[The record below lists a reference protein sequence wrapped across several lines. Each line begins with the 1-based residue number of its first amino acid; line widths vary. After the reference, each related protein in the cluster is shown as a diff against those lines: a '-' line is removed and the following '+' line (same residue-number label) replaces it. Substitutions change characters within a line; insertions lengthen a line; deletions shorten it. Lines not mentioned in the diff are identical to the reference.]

1 MSMEMKLL
9 LNCLLVIS
17 LFSCSLN
24 PVIDELNTQGECLRE
39 ELVVEP
45 VPRWECV
52 EYAVLEKGLPN
63 IQETANQD
71 LLSLPIPK
79 NPIVVAVYPN
89 SFTDQTGQRKS
100 NSEFALFSTA
110 ITQQPNALLIRALKH
125 AGDGKFFRVVERVGL
140 DNLTKERQLIRSAR
154 EQTANEEE
162 KKKALRPLLFA
173 GILIEG
179 AVISYEAN
187 LESGG
192 IGARYLGIGNSIQ
205 YREDNITVS
214 LRMVSVATG
223 EVLLEVLSQKTIFS
237 YGKSEDVFRFIEANT
252 ELVEVELGN
261 ARNESSTIALMKAIE
276 GGVLEIVETG
286 YEKGFWVLQNKNE
299 GVELN
304 DEE

>member
-1 MSMEMKLL
+1 MVQLPKSLFLLALL
-9 LNCLLVIS
+9 LS
-17 LFSCSLN
+17 SCSTLDQIEDTYEQRFSKD
-24 PVIDELNTQGECLRE
+24 VAKIQDIQSQELKN
-39 ELVVEP
+39 V
-45 VPRWECV
+45 
-52 EYAVLEKGLPN
+52 
-63 IQETANQD
+63 
-71 LLSLPIPK
+71 PIPQVS
-79 NPIVVAVYPN
+79 PVVAVYPM

-154 EQTANEEE
+154 EQSANEEE

-179 AVISYEAN
+179 AVLSYEAN

-192 IGARYLGIGNSIQ
+192 SGARYLGVGASVQ
-205 YREDNITVS
+205 YREDNITIS
-214 LRMVSVATG
+214 MRMVSVATG
-223 EVLLEVLSQKTIFS
+223 EVLLEVLSQKTIIS
-237 YGKSEDVFRFIEANT
+237 YGRSEDVFRFVEANT
-252 ELVEVELGN
+252 ELVEVEFGN

-276 GGVLEIVETG
+276 GGVLEIIETG
-286 YEKGFWVLQNKNE
+286 YEKGFWVLQNNNE

>member
-1 MSMEMKLL
+1 MAQLQKLQFLSVLL
-9 LNCLLVIS
+9 LS
-17 LFSCSLN
+17 SCS
-24 PVIDELNTQGECLRE
+24 IFYQYEDTYEQRYSEKD
-39 ELVVEP
+39 VVS
-45 VPRWECV
+45 
-52 EYAVLEKGLPN
+52 
-63 IQETANQD
+63 IQD
-71 LLSLPIPK
+71 LQSTELKNVAIPEVS
-79 NPIVVAVYPN
+79 PVVAVYPTA
-89 SFTDQTGQRKS
+89 FTDQTGQRKS

-125 AGDGKFFRVVERVGL
+125 AGDGQFFRVVERVGL

-154 EQTANEEE
+154 AQSANEDE

-192 IGARYLGIGNSIQ
+192 IGARYLSIGNSVQ

-252 ELVEVELGN
+252 ELVEIELGN

-276 GGVLEIVETG
+276 GGVLEIVKSG
-286 YEKGFWVLQNKNE
+286 YEKGFWILQKENQ
-299 GVELN
+299 GVKLN
-304 DEE
+304 DEEIDKPTCDAECMDKLRG

>member
-1 MSMEMKLL
+1 MEQLLRLQFLLVLL
-9 LNCLLVIS
+9 LS
-17 LFSCSLN
+17 SCSIFDQYEDTYQQRFSKQN
-24 PVIDELNTQGECLRE
+24 KVTI
-39 ELVVEP
+39 
-45 VPRWECV
+45 
-52 EYAVLEKGLPN
+52 
-63 IQETANQD
+63 QD
-71 LLSLPIPK
+71 LQSIELKNVPIPEVS
-79 NPIVVAVYPN
+79 PVVAVYPL

-154 EQTANEEE
+154 EQTATEEE

-173 GILIEG
+173 GILMEG

-192 IGARYLGIGNSIQ
+192 MGARYLGIGNSVQ

-237 YGKSEDVFRFIEANT
+237 YGKSEDVFKFIEAGT
-252 ELVEVELGN
+252 ELVEIELGN

-276 GGVLEIVETG
+276 GGVLEIINIG
-286 YEKGFWVLQNKNE
+286 YDKKYWILQNKQK
-299 GVELN
+299 GVE
-304 DEE
+304 

>member
-1 MSMEMKLL
+1 MAQLPKSQYLLVLL
-9 LNCLLVIS
+9 LS
-17 LFSCSLN
+17 SCSITHQLE
-24 PVIDELNTQGECLRE
+24 DTYEQRFSQYD
-39 ELVVEP
+39 VVS
-45 VPRWECV
+45 
-52 EYAVLEKGLPN
+52 
-63 IQETANQD
+63 IQD
-71 LLSLPIPK
+71 LQSPTLKNVPIPQVS
-79 NPIVVAVYPN
+79 PVVAVYPTA
-89 SFTDQTGQRKS
+89 FTDQTGQRKS

-125 AGDGKFFRVVERVGL
+125 AGDGNFFRVVERVGL

-154 EQTANEEE
+154 EQTASEEE

-192 IGARYLGIGNSIQ
+192 AGARYLGIGNSIQ

-252 ELVEVELGN
+252 ELVEIEFGN

-304 DEE
+304 DETNIKPDCDAECMDNIRG

>member
-1 MSMEMKLL
+1 MEQLPRLSYLLVLL
-9 LNCLLVIS
+9 LS
-17 LFSCSLN
+17 SCS
-24 PVIDELNTQGECLRE
+24 IFDQFEDTYEQRFSKDI
-39 ELVVEP
+39 
-45 VPRWECV
+45 
-52 EYAVLEKGLPN
+52 AT
-63 IQETANQD
+63 IQD
-71 LLSLPIPK
+71 LQSAELKNVPIPVVS
-79 NPIVVAVYPN
+79 PVVAVYPT

-154 EQTANEEE
+154 EQSTNEEE

-179 AVISYEAN
+179 AVISYEVN

-192 IGARYLGIGNSIQ
+192 AGARYLGIGKSVM
-205 YREDNITVS
+205 YREDNITIS
-214 LRMVSVATG
+214 MRMVSVATG

-237 YGKSEDVFRFIEANT
+237 YGKSEDVFRFVEAES
-252 ELVEVELGN
+252 ELVEIELGN

-276 GGVLEIVETG
+276 GGVLEIINTG
-286 YEKGFWVLQNKNE
+286 YDRGFWVLQNNNQ

-304 DEE
+304 NEDIKINKPNCNDECADSIRG

>member
-1 MSMEMKLL
+1 MAQLLKSQYLLVLL
-9 LNCLLVIS
+9 LS
-17 LFSCSLN
+17 SCS
-24 PVIDELNTQGECLRE
+24 IFDQFEDTYEQRFSAQD
-39 ELVVEP
+39 VV
-45 VPRWECV
+45 
-52 EYAVLEKGLPN
+52 N
-63 IQETANQD
+63 IQD
-71 LLSLPIPK
+71 LQSVELKQAPIPK
-79 NPIVVAVYPN
+79 VSPVVAVYPTA
-89 SFTDQTGQRKS
+89 FTDQTGQRKS

-154 EQTANEEE
+154 EQTATEDE

-192 IGARYLGIGNSIQ
+192 IGARYLGIGNSVQ

-214 LRMVSVATG
+214 MRMVSVATG
-223 EVLLEVLSQKTIFS
+223 EVLLEVLSRKTIFS
-237 YGKSEDVFRFIEANT
+237 YGKSEDVFRFIEAGT
-252 ELVEVELGN
+252 ELVEIELGN

-276 GGVLEIVETG
+276 GGVLEIINQG
-286 YEKGFWVLQNKNE
+286 YKKSFWILQNDNE

-304 DEE
+304 DEDIDEPSCDAECIDNIRG

>member
-1 MSMEMKLL
+1 MAQLPKSQYLLVLL
-9 LNCLLVIS
+9 LS
-17 LFSCSLN
+17 SCSITHQLEDTYEQRFAQHN
-24 PVIDELNTQGECLRE
+24 
-39 ELVVEP
+39 VVS
-45 VPRWECV
+45 
-52 EYAVLEKGLPN
+52 
-63 IQETANQD
+63 IQD
-71 LLSLPIPK
+71 LQSPKLKNVPIPQVS
-79 NPIVVAVYPN
+79 PVVAVYPTA
-89 SFTDQTGQRKS
+89 FTDQTGQRKS

-125 AGDGKFFRVVERVGL
+125 AGDGNFFRVVERVGL

-154 EQTANEEE
+154 EQTASEEE
-162 KKKALRPLLFA
+162 KKKTLRPLLFA

-179 AVISYEAN
+179 AVISYESN

-192 IGARYLGIGNSIQ
+192 SGARYLGVGKSVM

-252 ELVEVELGN
+252 ELVEIEFGN

-286 YEKGFWVLQNKNE
+286 YERGFWVLQNNNE

-304 DEE
+304 DEKINKPDCDADCIDNIRG

>member
-1 MSMEMKLL
+1 MAQLQKLQFLSVLL
-9 LNCLLVIS
+9 LS
-17 LFSCSLN
+17 SCSITNQFEDTYEQRFSAL
-24 PVIDELNTQGECLRE
+24 D
-39 ELVVEP
+39 VVS
-45 VPRWECV
+45 
-52 EYAVLEKGLPN
+52 
-63 IQETANQD
+63 IQD
-71 LLSLPIPK
+71 LQSPQLKNVAIPEVS
-79 NPIVVAVYPN
+79 PVVAVYPTA
-89 SFTDQTGQRKS
+89 FTDQTGQRKS

-125 AGDGKFFRVVERVGL
+125 AGNGQFFRVVERVGL

-154 EQTANEEE
+154 EQTASEEE

-192 IGARYLGIGNSIQ
+192 IGARYLGIGNSVQ

-237 YGKSEDVFRFIEANT
+237 YGKSEDIFRFIEAGT
-252 ELVEVELGN
+252 ELVEIELGN

-276 GGVLEIVETG
+276 GGVLEIVESG
-286 YEKGFWVLQNKNE
+286 YERGFWILQNNNE
-299 GVELN
+299 GVKLH
-304 DEE
+304 DEEINKPTCNAECMDKLRG

>member
-1 MSMEMKLL
+1 MAQLQKLQFLSVLL
-9 LNCLLVIS
+9 LS
-17 LFSCSLN
+17 SCSIFDQFEDTYEQRFEAHN
-24 PVIDELNTQGECLRE
+24 
-39 ELVVEP
+39 VVT
-45 VPRWECV
+45 
-52 EYAVLEKGLPN
+52 
-63 IQETANQD
+63 IQD
-71 LLSLPIPK
+71 LQSTVLRDAEVPK
-79 NPIVVAVYPN
+79 VSPVVAVYPTA
-89 SFTDQTGQRKS
+89 FTDQTGQRKS

-125 AGDGKFFRVVERVGL
+125 AGNGNFFRVVERVGL

-154 EQTANEEE
+154 EQFASEEE
-162 KKKALRPLLFA
+162 KKKQLAPLLFA

-192 IGARYLGIGNSIQ
+192 VGARYLGIGNSVQ

-237 YGKSEDVFRFIEANT
+237 YGKSNDAFRFIEAGT
-252 ELVEVELGN
+252 ELVEIELGN

-276 GGVLEIVETG
+276 GGVLEIINQG
-286 YEKGFWVLQNKNE
+286 YDKKYWLYNSATKE
-299 GVELN
+299 
-304 DEE
+304 

>member
-1 MSMEMKLL
+1 MAQLPQLRYLSVLL
-9 LNCLLVIS
+9 
-17 LFSCSLN
+17 LFSCSIVDQFDDTYEQRLN
-24 PVIDELNTQGECLRE
+24 LGD
-39 ELVVEP
+39 
-45 VPRWECV
+45 
-52 EYAVLEKGLPN
+52 AVS
-63 IQETANQD
+63 IQD
-71 LLSLPIPK
+71 LQSKELRDLNIPTVS
-79 NPIVVAVYPN
+79 PVVAVYPT

-154 EQTANEEE
+154 EQFASEEE
-162 KKKALRPLLFA
+162 KKKQLSPLLFA

-192 IGARYLGIGNSIQ
+192 VGARYLGIGASVQ
-205 YREDNITVS
+205 YREDNVTVS

-237 YGKSEDVFRFIEANT
+237 YGKSEDVFRFIDNNT
-252 ELVEVELGN
+252 DLVEIELGN
-261 ARNESSTIALMKAIE
+261 ARNQSSTIALMKAIE
-276 GGVLEIVETG
+276 GGVLEIIKQG
-286 YEKGFWVLQNKNE
+286 DKKKYWVYNKENLE
-299 GVELN
+299 
-304 DEE
+304 

>member
-1 MSMEMKLL
+1 MVQLQKSQYLLVLL
-9 LNCLLVIS
+9 LS
-17 LFSCSLN
+17 SCSITHQLE
-24 PVIDELNTQGECLRE
+24 DTYEQRFSQHD
-39 ELVVEP
+39 VVS
-45 VPRWECV
+45 
-52 EYAVLEKGLPN
+52 
-63 IQETANQD
+63 IQD
-71 LLSLPIPK
+71 LQSPKLKNVKIPK
-79 NPIVVAVYPN
+79 VSPVVAVYPTA
-89 SFTDQTGQRKS
+89 FTDQTGQRKS

-125 AGDGKFFRVVERVGL
+125 AGDGNFFRVVERVGL

-154 EQTANEEE
+154 EQTASEEE

-192 IGARYLGIGNSIQ
+192 AGARYLGIGNSIQ

-237 YGKSEDVFRFIEANT
+237 YGKSDDVFRFIEANT
-252 ELVEVELGN
+252 ELVEIELGN

-286 YEKGFWVLQNKNE
+286 YEKGFWVLQNNNE

-304 DEE
+304 DETINKPNCDAECLDNIRG